1 MNSQIIQSYCPS
13 QTQINRENILKSL
26 RPYLFPYLLKFCI
39 AFLIVFTCS
48 AQYIENSFPA
58 PSDHIT
64 GLVAYYNLHAVD
76 SLQKVIYE
84 IDLWS
89 GEVLDTIPIPW
100 VSCSPVGLAIRPDSI
115 MFAESGSALIHV
127 MTMDGDSVGSIDLSV
142 HGLQTITGL
151 SYHISGDLYIADASS
166 NTIYVYE
173 LPLGSGNI
181 SEYFTLQ
188 SCPEIHDI
196 GAGIY
201 WVEVAVACEDTV
213 SPVRIYNSSSS
224 YTSLDFGDYSSAVG
238 VGTAS
243 EGNRFYFSDPD
254 MGMIH
259 RYCMDMGGISGHGE
273 SNPEIKCSIPN
284 PVEGDTEMQ
293 LHMRSSGEV
302 NVVVSDISGR
312 EVMFVYEGGLAEGT
326 HSIPVCL
333 KDLPS
338 GVYLLNVQCDDSFS
352 VTEFTLLNS
361 SR

>member
-1 MNSQIIQSYCPS
+1 MRSIKVCV
-13 QTQINRENILKSL
+13 T
-26 RPYLFPYLLKFCI
+26 LL
-39 AFLIVFTCS
+39 LVFTCS
-48 AQYIENSFPA
+48 AQYIENSCPA
-58 PSDHIT
+58 PSEHIT
-64 GLVAYYNLHAVD
+64 GLAGELYAID
-76 SLQKVIYE
+76 SLQKVVYE
-84 IDLWS
+84 LNPWS

-100 VSCSPVGLAIRPDSI
+100 VPCSPVGLAIRPDSI
-115 MFAESGSALIHV
+115 IFAESGSALIHV

-142 HGLQTITGL
+142 HGLQSITGL
-151 SYHISGDLYIADASS
+151 SCYISGDLYLADASS

-213 SPVRIYNSSSS
+213 SPVRVYNSSSS
-224 YTSLDFGDYSSAVG
+224 YTPLDFGDYSSAVG

-259 RYCMDMGGISGHGE
+259 RYCMDMGGISGQGSHTT
-273 SNPEIKCSIPN
+273 EIKCSIPN

-293 LHMRSSGEV
+293 LHLRSSGEV
-302 NVVVSDISGR
+302 SAVVSDISGR
-312 EVMFVYEGGLAEGT
+312 EVISVYEGVLAEGT
-326 HSIPVCL
+326 HLIPVYM

-338 GVYLLNVQCDDSFS
+338 GVYLMKVRCDDSFS

-361 SR
+361 YR